1 MTALGGGACS
11 ATHTLGPVDP
21 GTVAQLDALA
31 ARSGTTVEVV
41 PLPGPPELTPSYG
54 VTVATAE
61 GLKVSTGDGPPQLIS
76 YDRVRSLS
84 TFDRLHGARNGALG
98 GGLLSFGLGFIFGK
112 EFDRGPLCDK
122 ASTTSTGGGCPPR
135 PNTTLQGLKIGG
147 VAALIGA
154 AVGGSLGALAGY
166 EDRYVLQPTETASAR

>member
-11 ATHTLGPVDP
+11 ATHALGPSVDP

-31 ARSGTTVEVV
+31 ARPGTTVEVV

-84 TFDRLHGARNGALG
+84 TVDRLHGARNGALG
-98 GGLLSFGLGFIFGK
+98 VGLLSFGLGFIFGR
-112 EFDRGPLCDK
+112 EFDPGPLCDK
-122 ASTTSTGGGCPPR
+122 PSTGGGCPPP
-135 PNTTLQGLKIGG
+135 PNTTVQGLKIGG

-154 AVGGSLGALAGY
+154 AVGGALGALAGY
-166 EDRYVLQPTETASAR
+166 EDRYVLAPTETASAH

>member
-11 ATHTLGPVDP
+11 ATHTLGPVVDP

-31 ARSGTTVEVV
+31 VRPGTTVEVV
-41 PLPGPPELTPSYG
+41 PLPGPPELTPSDG

-61 GLKVSTGDGPPQLIS
+61 GLKVSTGKGPPQLIS

-84 TFDRLHGARNGALG
+84 TVDRLHGARNGALG
-98 GGLLSFGLGFIFGK
+98 VGLLSFGLGFIFGK
-112 EFDRGPLCDK
+112 EFDRGPVCM
-122 ASTTSTGGGCPPR
+122 ASLGGGCPPQ
-135 PNTTLQGLKIGG
+135 PDTTVNGFKIGG

-154 AVGGSLGALAGY
+154 AVGGALGALAGY
-166 EDRYVLQPTETASAR
+166 EDRYLLTPTETASAH